1 MSNANN
7 FDIPSWAGKPPVG
20 LHLDVT
26 KDGKLVQKLMS
37 DQKKCYFFGRNKEL
51 VDFHVPHDSCS
62 RVHSA
67 MIWHKN
73 LNRPFLIDLGSTHG
87 TWIGRLRLDSKKP
100 TQVPSDSEFHFG
112 ASTRRYVIRER
123 PQQNAENDETAWSKA
138 AGGSNFGL
146 PEDESELEHLTEYNT
161 AQNRIIDK
169 SSAAFPETKN
179 QKRKM
184 KRSHITFNEDEE
196 VINPEDVD
204 PSVGR
209 FRNLIQTTVI
219 PSKRQRLE
227 NMANSLGQQNNNKE
241 RSFVAVDEPSSHYL
255 DSTSQYS
262 TAAKLGINV
271 PNLAP
276 DISVGV
282 QLPAVDI
289 NPKIQVHMET
299 TEEPDL
305 PKKKKYAK
313 EAWPGR
319 KPSHL
324 LV

>member
-7 FDIPSWAGKPPVG
+7 FEVPNWAGKPPVG

-67 MIWHKN
+67 MIWHKH

-87 TWIGRLRLDSKKP
+87 TWIGRMRLESKKP

-112 ASTRRYVIRER
+112 ASTRRYIIRER
-123 PQQNAENDETAWSKA
+123 PQQNAENEESAWTFPDAKA
-138 AGGSNFGL
+138 
-146 PEDESELEHLTEYNT
+146 
-161 AQNRIIDK
+161 
-169 SSAAFPETKN
+169 
-179 QKRKM
+179 QKRKL
-184 KRSHITFNEDEE
+184 KRAHITFNEDEE
-196 VINPEDVD
+196 VINPEDID

-209 FRNLIQTTVI
+209 FRNLVQTTVI
-219 PSKRQRLE
+219 PTKRQRME
-227 NMANSLGQQNNNKE
+227 NMANSLGQEDVSKG
-241 RSFVAVDEPSSHYL
+241 RSLVQVHEPSSHYL
-255 DSTSQYS
+255 DSTSPYS
-262 TAAKLGINV
+262 TAAKLGISV

-282 QLPAVDI
+282 QLPSVDI
-289 NPKIQVHMET
+289 NPKIHVKMET
-299 TEEPDL
+299 NEEPDL